1 MQPRILDQ
9 PKISDEEL
17 INIFNA
23 HEKDIINIPEFKESL
38 SIDRIC
44 TDRII
49 NQPIVQIK
57 SRQVTNDYLSNPNY
71 IMFKQ

>member
-23 HEKDIINIPEFKESL
+23 HEKDIINIP
-38 SIDRIC
+38 
-44 TDRII
+44 
-49 NQPIVQIK
+49 
-57 SRQVTNDYLSNPNY
+57 
-71 IMFKQ
+71 